1 MDINF
6 LFGMIKKRIVKLV
19 LLRIFFKSIK
29 RLIVVKNYVIF
40 MYKYIEVSKGKVRLK
55 EFLKYLY
62 FWIV

>member
-29 RLIVVKNYVIF
+29 RLIVVKYYVIF